1 MALGRPASRRVG
13 RVRGIRARR
22 RQRASKGGLK
32 KPASGGIRAGPP
44 ARRAAPL
51 ESALIRA
58 GSRRF
63 GPGRLVSRCAGHV
76 GHTRTASARAS
87 KGGAEKPGSG
97 GIRAGP
103 PARRAAPLESALIR
117 AGSRRFG
124 PWKAGVSSGPTI
136 RLFIGDLHRSTTEV
150 SRRLHVEALSNNALL
165 WRKTFLLNASYRL
178 RLSINRNMCR
188 RRCRCWRSA
197 WSSRPLG
204 CRRRIKGRQL
214 RGPT

>member
-1 MALGRPASRRVG
+1 LALGRPASRRVG

-124 PWKAGVSSGPTI
+124 PWKAGVSPCGA
-136 RLFIGDLHRSTTEV
+136 RAAYAHGDGEGV
-150 SRRLHVEALSNNALL
+150 
-165 WRKTFLLNASYRL
+165 
-178 RLSINRNMCR
+178 
-188 RRCRCWRSA
+188 
-197 WSSRPLG
+197 
-204 CRRRIKGRQL
+204 KGRGLKSLDRTGSELGHLPGAQPHWNQL
-214 RGPT
+214 